1 MKRCVSMF
9 AAPPTGT
16 ITPQMKAT
24 PGMTATAT
32 VTLTAAFLNL
42 VTRPVSVWS
51 WPWRFQKF
59 VIVSAT
65 KEPRSGRPFGPQGK
79 LHDNEPVIF
88 LC

>member
-1 MKRCVSMF
+1 MKLCVSMF
-9 AAPPTGT
+9 AAPLTGT

-32 VTLTAAFLNL
+32 VTLTAAFLN
-42 VTRPVSVWS
+42 VMRPVSVWS
-51 WPWRFQKF
+51 WPWRFQKS

-65 KEPRSGRPFGPQGK
+65 KGPHSGRPFGPQGK

-88 LC
+88 MC